1 MNELDQI
8 LSLEFKKEVADRYFG
23 FRKLI
28 EDDIKAYNE
37 QLLVSFRHLEQ
48 TIGLDLIRLY
58 ILLKHPNLIEKFFK
72 LTGLEDNIF
81 FDPYLL
87 ESPTIKKRV
96 FYGYHSKGL
105 TKRKRFTHLFLQI
118 YKELDQ
124 YLESY
129 DYTLQKLISEQET
142 ITEEI
147 KLFYK
152 NNDLSSILGFFRN
165 LDSGGSAP
173 SVAATGETQAEGD
186 ARLARKMRVQQPQAV
201 DKILPTMKPLKSFK
215 SIKSPLI
222 QLIHQAFEQQG
233 RPDIQ
238 HLCN

>member
-81 FDPYLL
+81 LI
-87 ESPTIKKRV
+87 PTCWNHQPSKK
-96 FYGYHSKGL
+96 GYSMVITAKG
-105 TKRKRFTHLFLQI
+105 
-118 YKELDQ
+118 
-124 YLESY
+124 
-129 DYTLQKLISEQET
+129 
-142 ITEEI
+142 
-147 KLFYK
+147 
-152 NNDLSSILGFFRN
+152 
-165 LDSGGSAP
+165 
-173 SVAATGETQAEGD
+173 
-186 ARLARKMRVQQPQAV
+186 
-201 DKILPTMKPLKSFK
+201 
-215 SIKSPLI
+215 
-222 QLIHQAFEQQG
+222 
-233 RPDIQ
+233 
-238 HLCN
+238 

>member
-37 QLLVSFRHLEQ
+37 QLLISFRHLEQ
-48 TIGLDLIRLY
+48 TIGLDLIRIY
-58 ILLKHPNLIEKFFK
+58 ILLNHPKLIEKFFK

-105 TKRKRFTHLFLQI
+105 TKRRRFTHLFLEI
-118 YKELDQ
+118 YQELDQ

-129 DYTLQKLISEQET
+129 DFTLQKLINEQET

-147 KLFYK
+147 KLFYR

-165 LDSGGSAP
+165 LESDGFAP
-173 SVAATGETQAEGD
+173 PVAATGEIQAEGD
-186 ARLARKMRVQQPQAV
+186 ARLEHKMRVQQPQAV
-201 DKILPTMKPLKSFK
+201 ETILPVMKPLKSYK
-215 SIKSPLI
+215 SIKSPLS
-222 QLIHQAFEQQG
+222 QLIHQAFDQQG
-233 RPDIQ
+233 RPDTQDI
-238 HLCN
+238 CN

>member
-1 MNELDQI
+1 MTELDQI

-58 ILLKHPNLIEKFFK
+58 ILLNQPKLVEKFSK
-72 LTGLEDNIF
+72 LTGLDDNIF

-87 ESPTIKKRV
+87 ESPTIRKRV
-96 FYGYHSKGL
+96 FSGYHGKGL
-105 TKRKRFTHLFLQI
+105 TKRRRFTRLFLEI

-129 DYTLQKLISEQET
+129 DFTLQKLISEQDT

-147 KLFYK
+147 KLFYR
-152 NNDLSSILGFFRN
+152 NNDLSSILEFFRN
-165 LDSGGSAP
+165 LETDSFAP
-173 SVAATGETQAEGD
+173 SLAATGGIQAED
-186 ARLARKMRVQQPQAV
+186 NARLANKMRVQQPQTV
-201 DKILPTMKPLKSFK
+201 DKILPVMKPLKSFK
-215 SIKSPLI
+215 SIKSPLT
-222 QLIHQAFEQQG
+222 QLIHQAFDQQG
-233 RPDIQ
+233 RPDTQLI
-238 HLCN
+238 CN